1 MSNNLLE
8 DDDDAWSY
16 SFPPSS
22 DSLPLNKSL
31 KEPLLPS
38 ATSQRAAKNPQIP
51 VKTALEEIHHYLQAD
66 SPESSDSDEPE
77 SKLKRPSPQPSSA
90 NSSLNGPIDI
100 KNRKDGLHPL
110 HPMPQSSSL
119 SLLTL
124 QLPFLVKLSPA
135 NPHTT
140 KEDANLIISK
150 DSLGNDQNSTHGL
163 ASPTLKNAM
172 RATIEGALLSETVD
186 AKPGHT
192 PSTSMDLT
200 ASPRV
205 IAYRKT
211 SGRKSTGENTFQGL
225 YDPEDRYDPK
235 LYEKEKFKDSSYRYA
250 AMKRNTDFHQL
261 FRSLDLTDRLLDD
274 FSCALSREILLQ
286 GRVYVSENNVC
297 FNSNLLGWVTN
308 IVIPMSDIIKF
319 EKKTTAG
326 LFPNGISVETSD
338 AKHTFASFLSRD
350 ATYEFLKTVWQA
362 TTGKT
367 MTMSPTSSEVV
378 RGNSPQFN
386 SYLLS
391 IDGDEKN
398 GVPDSDEI
406 FEDKDVKKAVQND
419 NDDFS
424 DVESG
429 DKDENVVSLPGN
441 GVSPPLSSRVV
452 KLKPDSKYVNMGPDA
467 HIPTIIEDDIAGE
480 NDETELCSETIA
492 APMGI
497 VYDILFGS
505 ANISFHKTFLENHD
519 ASEISEYDK
528 FYPMEDDPTKL
539 ERKISYKRALNY
551 SIGPKST
558 KCEVS
563 EVIEHLN
570 FASNIIVVTSTTTP
584 DVPLG
589 NSFSVKTR
597 YCFTWGPENC
607 TNLQISY
614 YIKWTGRSWIRSVIE
629 KLTLSGQSSAT
640 KDLIEALKSEIEE
653 HTHIA
658 EGPVVVETKEEAVV
672 APPVPPKA
680 VPKAVEKEVLRKEFS
695 SREYI
700 QNNIVLVCYFIVSF
714 LILLLILQLRLTKVM
729 KETNMLAKSQLLVN
743 LNLISS
749 INGGK
754 RLEAL
759 DVNNDQKDLWTWV
772 NSKYAKKLSTIEKAE
787 YLNLQL
793 RALYAG
799 QQRGKKL
806 TDLANKVK
814 EGDFQD
820 FLNPDALREVLGD
833 LL

>member
-1 MSNNLLE
+1 MSSHPLD

-16 SFPPSS
+16 SFPPST
-22 DSLPLNKSL
+22 DSLPLKKGSL
-31 KEPLLPS
+31 KEPSVAP
-38 ATSQRAAKNPQIP
+38 A
-51 VKTALEEIHHYLQAD
+51 TALAVPREPKKPPEIVHHYLQAD
-66 SPESSDSDEPE
+66 SASSSDSEDQGARIR
-77 SKLKRPSPQPSSA
+77 RPSPQPSSA
-90 NSSLNGPIDI
+90 NSSINGPIDI
-100 KNRKDGLHPL
+100 KARKDPL
-110 HPMPQSSSL
+110 QTLQGVPHSSSL

-124 QLPFLVKLSPA
+124 QLPFLVKLTPA

-140 KEDANLIISK
+140 IEDANLIISK
-150 DSLGNDQNSTHGL
+150 DSLGNDQSSVHGL

-172 RATIEGALLSETVD
+172 RASIEGALLAE
-186 AKPGHT
+186 APEPKPGHT
-192 PSTSMDLT
+192 PSASIDLATS
-200 ASPRV
+200 PKV

-211 SGRKSTGENTFQGL
+211 SGRRSNSENTFQGL
-225 YDPEDRYDPK
+225 DDPDDRYDPK
-235 LYEKEKFKDSSYRYA
+235 LYDKEKFKDSSYRYA

-261 FRSLDLTDRLLDD
+261 FRALDLTDRLLDD

-286 GRVYVSENNVC
+286 GRIYVSENNVC

-326 LFPNGISVETSD
+326 LFPNGISVETVD
-338 AKHTFASFLSRD
+338 TKHTFASFLSRD

-367 MTMSPTSSEVV
+367 MVMSQPSTELNQ
-378 RGNSPQFN
+378 GNSPQFN

-398 GVPDSDEI
+398 GVADSDEI
-406 FEDKDVKKAVQND
+406 FEDKDVKKAVKD
-419 NDDFS
+419 ENDDFS
-424 DVESG
+424 DLESG
-429 DKDENVVSLPGN
+429 TRDNPESRLENPVSD
-441 GVSPPLSSRVV
+441 VLSTSVV
-452 KLKPDSKYVNMGPDA
+452 KLKPDSQYVNMGPDA
-467 HIPTIIEDDIAGE
+467 HIPTTLEDDENSPE
-480 NDETELCSETIA
+480 NDETELCNETIQ

-505 ANISFHKTFLENHD
+505 ANTAFHKTFLENHD
-519 ASEISEYDK
+519 ASDISDYDK
-528 FYPMEDDPTKL
+528 FHPMEEDPSKL
-539 ERKISYKRALNY
+539 ERKITYKRALNY
-551 SIGPKST
+551 AIGPKST
-558 KCEVS
+558 KCEIS

-570 FASNIIVVTSTTTP
+570 FASNIIVETSTTTP

-597 YCFTWGPENC
+597 YRFTWGLENS
-607 TNLQISY
+607 TNLRISY

-629 KLTLSGQSSAT
+629 KLTLSGQTSTT
-640 KDLIEALKSEIEE
+640 KDLIEALQKEIDE
-653 HTHIA
+653 HTHVT
-658 EGPVVVETKEEAVV
+658 EGPVAVETKEEVVVV
-672 APPVPPKA
+672 APPVPPK
-680 VPKAVEKEVLRKEFS
+680 VPPKPVEKEVLRKEFS
-695 SREYI
+695 SREYL

-714 LILLLILQLRLTKVM
+714 LILLLILQLRLTRMV
-729 KETNMLAKSQLLVN
+729 KENNLLAKSQLLVN

-754 RLEAL
+754 HLESL
-759 DVNNDQKDLWTWV
+759 DLSPDQKDLWTWV
-772 NSKYAKKLSTIEKAE
+772 NSKHAKKLTTIEKTE

-799 QQRGKKL
+799 PQRGQKL

-820 FLNPDALREVLGD
+820 LLNPGALRDVLGD